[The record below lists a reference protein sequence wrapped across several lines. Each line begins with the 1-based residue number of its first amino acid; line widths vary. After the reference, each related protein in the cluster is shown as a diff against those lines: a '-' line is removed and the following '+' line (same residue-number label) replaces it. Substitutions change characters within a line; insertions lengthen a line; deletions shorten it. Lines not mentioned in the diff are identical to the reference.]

1 VSRVSTGPALGATW
15 AAPANIALVKYWG
28 SRNPDAGLP
37 LSPSLSMTLR
47 HCVATCTVRPR
58 AAAGVQVFQRRRRGS
73 HGSGGEHDNEGSGQH
88 GSDRGNMAPAPVALR
103 DPVAAHVRRIMQRAG
118 HGGGAEVAV
127 EVTFPVAAGLASS
140 AAIFAAVTCAAIDA
154 FDLELHDDAL
164 ADLARA
170 GGSGSAARSVAGGFV
185 EWRPGT
191 GDETELEVIAPA
203 SHWEVRDVIAI
214 ADPCPKRV
222 SSREGHR
229 RAFSSPYFDRRL
241 ALLDERIARVR
252 DAIRRRDIDALGAV
266 AEEEAVDLHLIAMSS
281 RPPIRYWRPATVAIL
296 EEVEA
301 MRHDGVSAW
310 STLDA
315 GPNVHVLCEPG
326 AEPEVARRLAGV
338 PGVQRIIRDRVGE
351 GPVASA
357 RTLL

>member
-1 VSRVSTGPALGATW
+1 MSRVSTGPALGATW

-58 AAAGVQVFQRRRRGS
+58 AAAGVQVFQRRRRG
-73 HGSGGEHDNEGSGQH
+73 
-88 GSDRGNMAPAPVALR
+88 
-103 DPVAAHVRRIMQRAG
+103 QRAG